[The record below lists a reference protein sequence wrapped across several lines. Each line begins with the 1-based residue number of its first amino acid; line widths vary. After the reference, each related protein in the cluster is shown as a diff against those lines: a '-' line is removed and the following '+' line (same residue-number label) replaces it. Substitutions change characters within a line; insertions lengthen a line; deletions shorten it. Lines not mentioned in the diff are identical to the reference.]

1 MLVLGIVLLVVAVVV
16 IGYVSLATIDSAT
29 QSIDLWVVSLHL
41 NPFHLFLLGIATAVV
56 LQLGIWFTVWGMR
69 RNRRRER
76 ELRELRARDPEP
88 GRRPETSEGRG
99 GQAAGPAR
107 GRADTA
113 PTTGDAG
120 RRAAVAG
127 PGIDAAYRRGR
138 GTETP
143 DPGTDRPA
151 PEKSTPS
158 TGDAAPGT
166 RTGVAPAPRTERKP
180 QYDSSDDQHAPPV
193 PPRQSPDEGEDTSGF
208 TRGER

>member
-88 GRRPETSEGRG
+88 QRTARNGDDRSGAPATGTGRGATPSSTGDGGRRTGL
-99 GQAAGPAR
+99 AA
-107 GRADTA
+107 
-113 PTTGDAG
+113 
-120 RRAAVAG
+120 